1 MRHRR
6 LRIPQQIP
14 IEKMTTVN
22 DEKTAEEE
30 EDLAED
36 TLLSHLV
43 ELRSRL
49 LKVAAAVI
57 IVFVALLPFSK
68 RIFEIVS
75 APLVEVLPGGQMI
88 ATEVASP
95 LLTPFKLT
103 FFVALFIA
111 MPVVLH
117 QVWAFVAPGLY
128 KKEKRFAFPLLGSSI
143 LLFYAGVAFAYFVVF
158 PLIFTFMT
166 AVAPDGVEVM
176 TDISSYLSFITMI
189 VLAFG
194 LAFEVPIA
202 TVLMVWTG
210 LTSTEKLAKARPYV
224 FLGAFIV
231 GMFLTPPDVIS
242 QTLLAVPVYLLYE
255 LGIVMS
261 RFFTPRRAK
270 DKDDPVAADE
280 PK

>member
-1 MRHRR
+1 MT
-6 LRIPQQIP
+6 
-14 IEKMTTVN
+14 EK
-22 DEKTAEEE
+22 KTADGE
-30 EDLAED
+30 EDLAEGS
-36 TLLSHLV
+36 LLSHLV

-49 LKVAAAVI
+49 LKVSAAVVV
-57 IVFVALLPFSK
+57 VFVGLLPFAK

-75 APLVEVLPGGQMI
+75 APLVKVLPGGQMI

-111 MPVVLH
+111 MPIVLY
-117 QVWAFVAPGLY
+117 QLWAFVAPGLY
-128 KKEKRFAFPLLGSSI
+128 KKEKSFAFPLLGSSI
-143 LLFYAGVAFAYFVVF
+143 LLFYAGIAFAYFVVF
-158 PLIFTFMT
+158 PLIFGFMT

-176 TDISSYLSFITMI
+176 TDISSYLSFITLI

-194 LAFEVPIA
+194 LAFEVPVA
-202 TVLMVWTG
+202 TVLIVWTG
-210 LTSTEKLAKARPYV
+210 LTTPQKLGKARPYV
-224 FLGAFIV
+224 FLGAFVV

-261 RFFTPRRAK
+261 RFFVPKR
-270 DKDDPVAADE
+270 DDNDE
-280 PK
+280 KEDIAN